1 MDVRPSP
8 GPSLPDCR
16 GRGSVWDGAWPRK
29 QSEES
34 VWKDRASLARPDPG
48 GMKGSAALI
57 LAWTFEAGLAYL
69 EL

>member
-1 MDVRPSP
+1 MDVQPSP

-57 LAWTFEAGLAYL
+57 LAWTFEASLAYL